1 MTLNQIFSLFPR
13 IFKGIKNKNIRYN
26 NSKSWGYFFYLS
38 LIVLFF
44 LIFIII
50 FNLVNQRNKQE
61 IENFNLVVESEE
73 LTDLGDYFISMINSP
88 YKEVQ

>member
-1 MTLNQIFSLFPR
+1 M
-13 IFKGIKNKNIRYN
+13 G
-26 NSKSWGYFFYLS
+26 
-38 LIVLFF
+38 LFF
-44 LIFIII
+44 LFIFNSLIFFNFYNI

-88 YKEVQ
+88 YKEVQYLIQLQN